1 MKEEKDNKTI
11 DAQPTAEVIELPS
24 RQGGAEAGAEA
35 ASQAADSQ
43 KAAPQPESMLD
54 KIKQQ
59 ANEDDDTSVGVQTLR
74 QILGGDILSAQMVR
88 SQIWLLLLI
97 VLFIVV
103 GVAFRYQCQQDTITI
118 SQLEDKLVD
127 AKYRALSASSKLTEQ
142 CRESRVLDALKAN
155 QNDELKISKQP
166 PYIINVE
173 HE

>member
-1 MKEEKDNKTI
+1 MKEEKDDIKM
-11 DAQPTAEVIELPS
+11 EVVT
-24 RQGGAEAGAEA
+24 GAEASAEA
-35 ASQAADSQ
+35 GTQQDEAEQETAK
-43 KAAPQPESMLD
+43 KARKETAEAPQKEVSVLD
-54 KIKQQ
+54 QLKKQVS
-59 ANEDDDTSVGVQTLR
+59 EDDSTPVGTLTLR

-118 SQLEDKLVD
+118 SQLEDRLVD

-142 CRESRVLDALKAN
+142 CRESRVFDALKAN
-155 QNDELKISKQP
+155 QNSDLKTSNQP

-173 HE
+173 